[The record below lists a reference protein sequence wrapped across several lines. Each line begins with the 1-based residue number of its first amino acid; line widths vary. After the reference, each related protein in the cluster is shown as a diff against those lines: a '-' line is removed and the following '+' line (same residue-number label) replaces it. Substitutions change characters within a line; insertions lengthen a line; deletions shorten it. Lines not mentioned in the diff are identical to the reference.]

1 MPRANPGNERLKRA
15 YLQYL
20 RNARG
25 RSEQTLD
32 KAAAAINRFEVYF
45 GHKDFRRFHID
56 HAMGFKLLL
65 EAQISK
71 ATGQPLSK
79 STILHIVQVLRDFFH
94 WLARE
99 PGHRS
104 MRASDADYFS
114 LSARDVRIAQTPNPR
129 CVPTI
134 DQVLHVL
141 KCAPER
147 TVVEQRNRA
156 LIAFIL
162 LTGARDGAV
171 ASMKL
176 KHLSVVERSLFHD
189 AREVKSKFSK
199 TFTSSFFPVPDE
211 VYTIVIEWVR
221 TLLKEK
227 LFGPDDPLFPATAVG
242 LVHQKFAAVGLKR
255 SHWKTTTPM
264 RQIFKEAFA
273 RAGLPY
279 FNPHSFRTTLGL
291 LGQQLGRT
299 PEEFKVW
306 SQNLGH
312 ESPLT
317 TLRSYGKV
325 EPARQAQLMRE
336 LASRGFEA
344 PVSTINVSDLMTF
357 IGTQTLNIERNAARR
372 SATDI

>member
-20 RNARG
+20 KSARG

-32 KAAAAINRFEVYF
+32 KAAAAINRFEAYT
-45 GHKDFRRFHID
+45 GHKDFKRFHID
-56 HAMGFKLLL
+56 QAIGFKQIL

-71 ATGQPLSK
+71 ATGLPLSK

-114 LSARDVRIAQTPNPR
+114 LSARDVRIAQTPHPR

-147 TVVEQRNRA
+147 TVVERRNRA
-156 LIAFIL
+156 LIAFML

-171 ASMKL
+171 ASIKL

-189 AREVKSKFSK
+189 AREVKTKFSK

-211 VYTIVIEWVR
+211 VHTIVIEWAR
-221 TLLKEK
+221 ALLKEN
-227 LFGPDDPLFPATAVG
+227 LFGQDDPLFPATAVG

-255 SHWKTTTPM
+255 SHWKTTTPI

-291 LGQQLGRT
+291 LGQQLCRT

-317 TLRSYGKV
+317 TLTSYGKV
-325 EPARQAQLMRE
+325 EPARHAQLMRE
-336 LASRGFEA
+336 LSEQEE
-344 PVSTINVSDLMTF
+344 SK
-357 IGTQTLNIERNAARR
+357 RR
-372 SATDI
+372 